1 MQNISQSGRS
11 MTEMLG
17 TLAIIGVLSIG
28 GVAGY
33 SYAINKHYAN
43 ELIYDIDIL
52 SNEISRYIM
61 VHNPDTL
68 PDDLANTTSRQNHS
82 LESFLLDNNY
92 FEIGILN
99 VPQKLCQMLQNTNW
113 KKPVSLYVG
122 GKKYQGNNLCTSD
135 TIGRVA
141 YVFSDNLGE
150 NTNAEPNNGRCTTS
164 SECTKCEA
172 CENNMCTIVKP
183 LKIWNGDCYACD
195 EKANLQLSAEACSV
209 CPERISTTSAWVSF
223 CLLPEKDSQCSGS
236 QGSACDL
243 PGKDYKGFC
252 MNQQC
257 VDMGLCPQVT
267 YGMAKA
273 YCSSQ
278 GGLAPVSELTA
289 ISGNPDACETTEKY
303 ISEPTVDCPT
313 PEQKAKKGKHSQTI
327 CSNQEVWSSQ
337 VESRGTDVWS
347 VQLRT
352 GAVYPA
358 NSVVYTRWT
367 LCRDQLP

>member
-1 MQNISQSGRS
+1 MKIISQSGRS
-11 MTEMLG
+11 MVEMLG

-99 VPQKLCQMLQNTNW
+99 VPQKLCQMLQDTQW
-113 KKPVSLYVG
+113 KKPISLYIG
-122 GKKYQGNNLCTSD
+122 GKKYQGNDLCTSD
-135 TIGRVA
+135 VVGRVA
-141 YVFSDNLGE
+141 YVFSDNFGE
-150 NTNAEPNNGRCTTS
+150 NTNPEPENSRCTTS
-164 SECTKCEA
+164 SECAKCEA

-183 LKIWNGDCYACD
+183 LKVGNNCYACD
-195 EKANLQLSAEACSV
+195 EKIKLELTAEACSV
-209 CPERISTTSAWVSF
+209 CPERISTSSQWRTY
-223 CLLPEKDSQCSGS
+223 CLIPEENSECSGN

-243 PGKDYKGFC
+243 PNKDYKGFC
-252 MNQQC
+252 MSGQC
-257 VDMGLCPQVT
+257 IDLGICPDVT
-267 YGMAKA
+267 HEMAKN
-273 YCSSQ
+273 YCETQ
-278 GGLAPVSELTA
+278 GGLPSVAELAA
-289 ISGNPDACETTEKY
+289 ISNNPDACATNENYLKDN
-303 ISEPTVDCPT
+303 IQNCPT
-313 PEQKAKKGKHSQTI
+313 ETQKANKGRHTETI
-327 CSNQEVWSSQ
+327 CAGQHVWSSQ
-337 VESRGTDVWS
+337 SCSYYPDYWGVSFTNGNLASSNRF
-347 VQLRT
+347 
-352 GAVYPA
+352 VYQE
-358 NSVVYTRWT
+358 NV